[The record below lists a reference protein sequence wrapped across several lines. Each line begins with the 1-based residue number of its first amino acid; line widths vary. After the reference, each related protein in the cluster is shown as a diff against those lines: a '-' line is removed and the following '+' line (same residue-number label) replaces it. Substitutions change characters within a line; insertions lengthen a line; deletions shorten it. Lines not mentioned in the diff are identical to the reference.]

1 MAKNIL
7 LGLLFAPSYKGEWR
21 GKSLFATIMS

>member
-1 MAKNIL
+1 